1 MAVSGQR
8 RAVKH
13 RLKSDAVWDSEDSE
27 EGEEG
32 EGEKN
37 KATLQNFAGRKKGV
51 GAREKI
57 SQNMAAGGFCVSDC
71 SSPPS
76 SFMLPLPPVSPFCS
90 ISTHT
95 SFPPKAGCCK
105 CGLTRCTVDY
115 SAVTQKLPFAKRKKK
130 SPKNTPAD
138 AATLPQ
144 THRHTHIN
152 RLRTTFRVAFIAT
165 PNLHLFQW
173 QEPALKLDIR
183 WKECTPP
190 PPEKQKHKL
199 RFINQESKQRADIP
213 PKTMQLMR
221 NRLPSALENLPDQR
235 WLHNC
240 LIKKY
245 SKLVVFLQQ
254 KKKKKSPNVRGGEIH
269 PQLLLFWLSN
279 PLPPAAALHFRS
291 NGVVNH

>member
-115 SAVTQKLPFAKRKKK
+115 SAVTQKLPFAKREKKNRRK
-130 SPKNTPAD
+130 THQQMLQHYPKHTD
-138 AATLPQ
+138 
-144 THRHTHIN
+144 THTS
-152 RLRTTFRVAFIAT
+152 T
-165 PNLHLFQW
+165 
-173 QEPALKLDIR
+173 D
-183 WKECTPP
+183 
-190 PPEKQKHKL
+190 
-199 RFINQESKQRADIP
+199 
-213 PKTMQLMR
+213 
-221 NRLPSALENLPDQR
+221 
-235 WLHNC
+235 
-240 LIKKY
+240 
-245 SKLVVFLQQ
+245 
-254 KKKKKSPNVRGGEIH
+254 
-269 PQLLLFWLSN
+269 
-279 PLPPAAALHFRS
+279 
-291 NGVVNH
+291 